1 MIEND
6 ISFKIRGAI
15 FRVYNGL
22 GPGLLESCYEV
33 ALAHV
38 LTEMGLDV
46 KRQVEVPVTFEEVQ
60 LDAGFRIDILVNNLV
75 IIELKSVEEL
85 KSVHYKQ
92 LSTYLKLSNLKLG
105 LLVNFNSFNI
115 QESIHRRVNGL

>member
-46 KRQVEVPVTFEEVQ
+46 KRQVEVPVTFE
-60 LDAGFRIDILVNNLV
+60 
-75 IIELKSVEEL
+75 
-85 KSVHYKQ
+85 
-92 LSTYLKLSNLKLG
+92 
-105 LLVNFNSFNI
+105 
-115 QESIHRRVNGL
+115 